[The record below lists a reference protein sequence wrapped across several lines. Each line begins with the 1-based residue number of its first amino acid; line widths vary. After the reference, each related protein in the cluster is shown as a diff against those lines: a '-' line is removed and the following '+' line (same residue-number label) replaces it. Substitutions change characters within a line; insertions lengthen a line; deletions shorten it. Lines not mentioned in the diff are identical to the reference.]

1 MTRKISASTLA
12 HLWMLVVVFV
22 WGSTF
27 VLVKNALQ
35 DVTPLLFNLLR
46 MVLAFLVLAVVY
58 RRHWKA
64 LTPRTWAAGAV
75 VGLCLAMGYQ
85 FQTAGLALTTPSKSA
100 FITGLVVVLV
110 PLLAAVPGLRPA
122 GAHAP
127 AWNSWVGAV
136 LAFGGILLLT
146 TPAHTAWAELFS
158 TINRGD
164 VLSFGCALGFALHV
178 IALAHASPR
187 IGFAPL
193 AMLQIGFCALFM
205 AITLPVLEHPHLVL
219 TGRLVAALLIA
230 AVLATALAFSVQ
242 SYAQQHLPAT
252 HTALLL
258 ALEPVFAWITSY
270 LVLHERLGVRGGFG
284 AMLVIGG
291 ILVTELLQPAHLKE
305 HPVHTAH
312 ELG

>member
-1 MTRKISASTLA
+1 MSRKLSASTLA
-12 HLWMLVVVFV
+12 HVLMLAVVFV

-27 VLVKNALQ
+27 VLVKDALR
-35 DVTPLLFNLLR
+35 DASPLLFNLLR
-46 MVLAFLVLAVVY
+46 MTLAFVVLAIVY
-58 RRHWKA
+58 RKHWKK
-64 LTPRTWAAGAV
+64 LTPRVWASGAI

-110 PLLAAVPGLRPA
+110 PLLSAIPGLRPA

-127 AWNSWVGAV
+127 AWNAWMGAI
-136 LAFGGILLLT
+136 LAFGGIILLT
-146 TPAHTAWAELFS
+146 TPEHTAWAHLFS
-158 TINRGD
+158 TINFGD
-164 VLSFGCALGFALHV
+164 VLSLGCALGFALHV
-178 IALAHASPR
+178 IALAHTSPR

-193 AMLQIGFCALFM
+193 AMLQIGFCAIFM
-205 AITLPVLEHPHLVL
+205 AITMPIFEHPHLVL
-219 TGRLVAALLIA
+219 SPRLAIALLIA

-258 ALEPVFAWITSY
+258 ALEPVFAWLTSY
-270 LVLHERLGVRGGFG
+270 IVLQERLGMRGSVG
-284 AMLVIGG
+284 AILILGG
-291 ILVTELLQPAHLKE
+291 ILMTELLQPAHSTQS
-305 HPVHTAH
+305 PIHTAH